1 MSVCRQVSLHT
12 HAACGAVH
20 PDRLIC
26 QALHALINEALLHSV
41 SILRS
46 EQKSAVGVKGTMA
59 KLLDQFKSGSD
70 GKHIKAMARRV
81 ASACWKE
88 DC

>member
-12 HAACGAVH
+12 HAACDAVH
-20 PDRLIC
+20 LDRLIC
-26 QALHALINEALLHSV
+26 QALHALINEVLLHSV
-41 SILRS
+41 SILSS

-70 GKHIKAMARRV
+70 GKHIKAMAHRV
-81 ASACWKE
+81 ASAWWKE